1 MIAAVSGG
9 RDSMAL
15 LHVLR
20 SLEKPMEL
28 TIYAGHVNHC
38 LRESSDDDAAF
49 VERKSNDLGIPFLYA
64 ELDPNKKKKSKSPEE
79 WAREERYKALQEILK
94 SINGDCIATAH
105 HANDQAETVLFRL
118 QQKSGI
124 DGLRGIHEKRGNI
137 IRPFLP
143 FKRRDID
150 IYIENHSISFI
161 EDKTNRAGTSI
172 LNRPENSRFI
182 PRRFLHCRRS
192 SSPELSKCSLVNPKI
207 HGGGI
212 NGMMCQNF

>member
-1 MIAAVSGG
+1 MDFEQSFHRHIFSVQLIDPGSTVIAAVSGG

-79 WAREERYKALQEILK
+79 WAREERNKALQEILK

-137 IRPFLP
+137 IGILFALSCRLRDVILTFISKIIPSRLSKTRP
-143 FKRRDID
+143 
-150 IYIENHSISFI
+150 IEIPKFREISF
-161 EDKTNRAGTSI
+161 
-172 LNRPENSRFI
+172 
-182 PRRFLHCRRS
+182 
-192 SSPELSKCSLVNPKI
+192 
-207 HGGGI
+207 GI
-212 NGMMCQNF
+212 KS